1 MQDDKKKPG
10 RLWAG
15 LGLGALAV
23 LGVTA
28 ISASEPA
35 SSTSATNT
43 YESVQVAPLPRVE
56 ATQSVSAQ
64 VDDAE
69 PVPAR
74 AGLSND
80 NYYTNVAGNQVHSP
94 AYADTSCEAAG
105 ASAECRDGTCSFS
118 QNRRG
123 TCSHHGGVAR
133 WIY

>member
-1 MQDDKKKPG
+1 MQDDKRKPG

-15 LGLGALAV
+15 LGLGAFAV

-28 ISASEPA
+28 IGASEPA
-35 SSTSATNT
+35 SSTPATNT
-43 YESVQVAPLPRVE
+43 YESVQVAPLSHVE
-56 ATQSVSAQ
+56 APQSVSAQ
-64 VDDAE
+64 VDDVE
-69 PVPAR
+69 PATPKT
-74 AGLSND
+74 GLSNN
-80 NYYTNVAGNQVHSP
+80 NYYTNVDGNQVHSP
-94 AYADTSCEAAG
+94 AYADTSCEAVG

>member
-1 MQDDKKKPG
+1 MQDDKKKPKG
-10 RLWAG
+10 RLWTG

-23 LGVTA
+23 LGITA
-28 ISASEPA
+28 IGASEPA
-35 SSTSATNT
+35 SSTPAVNT

-56 ATQSVSAQ
+56 APQSISAQ
-64 VDDAE
+64 VDDVE
-69 PVPAR
+69 PAPEK

-80 NYYTNVAGNQVHSP
+80 NYYTNVDGNQVHSP

-133 WIY
+133 WL